1 MVFKRRTPR
10 TWLRAAREFV
20 YPSGGFRRATQ
31 YLVHRMR
38 RLPDEPHRI
47 ARGVFAGVFVNF
59 PPIFGIQFIS
69 AGLLAWVMRG
79 NILAALLC
87 TFLSNPITT
96 PFIALGS
103 LELGHWMLGIDR
115 PLSAVYI
122 FQAFGQ
128 AGSELWANVLAIFTD
143 APTEWGK
150 LAAFWHAI
158 YFPYLVGSILP
169 GIVVS
174 LIGYYLTIPLVHAY
188 QKLRRARLSDR
199 LEKRRRLKALLIEA
213 QAAAAPV
220 GDDAGNGKA

>member
-1 MVFKRRTPR
+1 
-10 TWLRAAREFV
+10 
-20 YPSGGFRRATQ
+20 
-31 YLVHRMR
+31 MR

-220 GDDAGNGKA
+220 GDDAGHGKP